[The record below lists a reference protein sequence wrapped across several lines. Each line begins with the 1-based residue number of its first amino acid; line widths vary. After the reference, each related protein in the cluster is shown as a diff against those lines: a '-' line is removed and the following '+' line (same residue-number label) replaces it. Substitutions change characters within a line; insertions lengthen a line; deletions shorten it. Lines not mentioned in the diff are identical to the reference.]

1 MTCWRLR
8 GMIGILGLLC
18 FASTGRAQPVTGA
31 LRAGADV
38 RPVCT
43 LSGVP
48 LAGYGG
54 AARRKTLPLLE
65 GYTFL
70 FNPSTG
76 VHDDVRVKTLVI
88 EVGGQLFAF
97 VSLDAIGFSANIAI
111 EVESL
116 VQSTGLTRQNTMYM
130 GSHTH
135 SGPGAVSDRIFWQ
148 VAAADIFNQEVFDHI
163 AGNIADS
170 VIAAVAN
177 LQDAELGIDIDYNP
191 LITENR
197 RHDGAPVDA
206 RIGVIKVVDMIG
218 DPIAVLFNFAV
229 HGTCLNGSNMEMSAD
244 NMGYAER
251 FLEVEIP
258 GVVPLF
264 TNAAEGD
271 VKPVQGGW
279 TGAQYVGETLGAE
292 VKAVWD
298 TLPTD
303 HVVTMEVQTS
313 LEQLPA
319 IVTNVAACDST
330 MQALLGTWL
339 IQLPGDLGETEE
351 LFMALRLNE
360 SAFVTVPGEAITEVG
375 REIQDNVLVNGWDHV
390 FIMGLANGYMGYI
403 VSPTEYDFGGYEA
416 CASLYGR
423 DTGTFVVDRSTAM
436 GLALTPPEVPQTD
449 AGVDASIEPDA
460 STELDAAPTADAS
473 GPTADASSTT
483 PPAPKRGCSCRTDPT
498 TAPTWPL
505 LLLFALAW
513 IVARRRRR

>member
-1 MTCWRLR
+1 MVVVLA
-8 GMIGILGLLC
+8 MVC

-54 AARRKTLPLLE
+54 AARRKTLPALD
-65 GYTFL
+65 GYTFF
-70 FNPSTG
+70 FNPSTV

-88 EVGGQLFAF
+88 EVAGQLFAF

-111 EVESL
+111 EVESQL
-116 VQSTGLTRQNTMYM
+116 ASTGLTRQNTMYM

-135 SGPGAVSDRIFWQ
+135 SGPGAVTDRVFWQ
-148 VAAADIFNQEVFDHI
+148 VGAADLFNQDVFDHI
-163 AGNIADS
+163 VGNIVAS
-170 VIAAVAN
+170 AQAALAN
-177 LQDAELGIDIDYNP
+177 LQDAKLGVDIDYNP

-197 RHDGAPVDA
+197 RHPGAPVDA
-206 RIGVIKVVDMIG
+206 RIGVIKVVDMA
-218 DPIAVLFNFAV
+218 DSPIAVLFNFAV
-229 HGTCLNGSNMEMSAD
+229 HGTCLGGSNMEMSAD
-244 NMGYAER
+244 NLGYAER

-303 HVVTMEVQTS
+303 HQVTMEVQTS

-319 IVTNVAACDST
+319 IVTNVAACDTT

-339 IQLPGDLGETEE
+339 IQLPGELGETEE
-351 LFMALRLNE
+351 LFMALRLNDN
-360 SAFVTVPGEAITEVG
+360 AFVTVPGEAITEVG
-375 REIQDNVLVNGWDHV
+375 YEIQNNVLVDGWDNV
-390 FIMGLANGYMGYI
+390 FIMGLANGYMGYV
-403 VSPTEYDFGGYEA
+403 VSPSEYDLGDYEA
-416 CASLYGR
+416 CGTLYGR
-423 DTGTFVVDRSTAM
+423 DTGTFVVNRATAV
-436 GLALTPPEVPQTD
+436 GLSLTPPVQPQND
-449 AGVDASIEPDA
+449 AGVDASTAQDAAAQLDAASSADA
-460 STELDAAPTADAS
+460 STDTADAS
-473 GPTADASSTT
+473 TTQPPT
-483 PPAPKRGCSCRTDPT
+483 PKSGCSCHTDPAG
-498 TAPTWPL
+498 APTWPL
-505 LLLFALAW
+505 LLLLAL
-513 IVARRRRR
+513 VCLVTRRRPGPKG